1 MIKWYLLDL
10 FALIFLKF
18 RKKAMKNIPIYI
30 LDLIKKKRK
39 CKYKNKYITICIYIN
54 KYKKKFNDF
63 IYLLRY
69 FLFGLENIENEKI
82 ISCYNLKTVPK
93 VWMAKVSSA
102 KGLNVNV

>member
-10 FALIFLKF
+10 LYINFLKIQ
-18 RKKAMKNIPIYI
+18 KESNEKYKPTYI

-69 FLFGLENIENEKI
+69 FLLGLENMGNEKI
-82 ISCYNLKTVPK
+82 ILCYNPRTVPK
-93 VWMAKVSSA
+93 V
-102 KGLNVNV
+102 